1 MKHGILLTDDFFGF
15 CADKVITEDGR
26 YSILEYMNNDENYRK
41 CRFQQFNP
49 PEVLEWVRDQAMALE
64 KEEAKRMLDEYTDLY
79 YWLTRGD
86 IADSRFNA
94 ALQRAWMILKEMSK
108 CEKCKGD
115 A

>member
-1 MKHGILLTDDFFGF
+1 MKHGLLLTDDFFGF
-15 CADKVITEDGR
+15 CADKVITENGR
-26 YSILEYMNNDENYRK
+26 YSIYNFMNSSENDGSYH
-41 CRFQQFNP
+41 FQQFNP

-64 KEEAKRMLDEYTDLY
+64 KDKAKEAIDEYTDLY
-79 YWLTRGD
+79 YWISRGD
-86 IADSRFNA
+86 IAAPEFKI